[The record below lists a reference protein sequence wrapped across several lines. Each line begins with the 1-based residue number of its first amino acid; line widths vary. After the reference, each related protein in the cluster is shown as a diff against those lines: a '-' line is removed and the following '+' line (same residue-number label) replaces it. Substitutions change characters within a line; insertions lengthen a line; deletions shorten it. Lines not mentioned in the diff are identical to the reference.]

1 MFLIQL
7 MAADDIPMKDLHQSP
22 CQGMV
27 LRGANRDM
35 EANIKKRHQAFV
47 EQEKTAAKN

>member
-7 MAADDIPMKDLHQSP
+7 RAAEDEHLDDVHKSH

-27 LRGANRDM
+27 LRGANVSIG
-35 EANIKKRHQAFV
+35 ANIKKRHID
-47 EQEKTAAKN
+47 KI